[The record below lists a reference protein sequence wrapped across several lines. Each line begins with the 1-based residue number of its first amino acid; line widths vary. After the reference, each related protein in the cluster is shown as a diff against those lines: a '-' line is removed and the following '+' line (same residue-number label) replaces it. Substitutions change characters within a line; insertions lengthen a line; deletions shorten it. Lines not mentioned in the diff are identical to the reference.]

1 MIKLPLVKQTP
12 TTNNPKFLVY
22 FGKPKAGKST
32 IASMLDENIIIDLED
47 GYDYLEALVVK
58 AKSVSDLREIANA
71 IKESNDA
78 KGGYTYKYITIDNAT
93 KLEDMVLSL
102 ALNLYQQTPMGKN
115 YNDDVRKLANGA
127 GYLYLREAF
136 FKVINMFK
144 TLAPHLILVAHCADK
159 MINKEGKELSEMS
172 IDLTGKTSRLVAADA
187 DAIAYIY
194 RRKNQTI
201 MNFNGG
207 DDVIV
212 EARQPHLRGKE
223 IVIAESDENNE
234 ITAYW
239 DRIFIANK
247 EQ

>member
-144 TLAPHLILVAHCADK
+144 TLAPHLILIAHCADK

-187 DAIAYIY
+187 DAIAYVY

>member
-12 TTNNPKFLVY
+12 TKNNPKFLVY

-187 DAIAYIY
+187 DAIAYVY

-223 IVIAESDENNE
+223 IVIAESNENNE

>member
-12 TTNNPKFLVY
+12 TKNNPKFLVY